1 MDIKT
6 ILLYGAFAI
15 VSFNLWSDWKH
26 EHPSTPSEIA
36 LPVQTQQAP
45 SASNETPS
53 EHQPF
58 KVDNVNATSRMLHIK
73 TDVLNIQ
80 LDLDSGAMMNAEL
93 IKYPATEGSQEPFVL
108 FSEDVY
114 HQYFATTEFVTMDNQ
129 NPQNVKIHFTST
141 QNQYDLANQN
151 ELKVV
156 LQGLTDN
163 NVQIDKVYRFKRGSY
178 VVNIDYKL
186 HNLATTPWKAYL
198 NQQLVWKNPVVPES
212 SMFQI
217 GSFTGASFG
226 QPGKH
231 RYKKVSFEQMQK
243 ENLDVEANGGWV
255 AMQQHYFLTAWVPN
269 QTGLNRLYTQTKKGE
284 YVIGSVSEPYTLN
297 PNDTLNLNS
306 QLYVGPE
313 DTSVLKQLA
322 PGLDLTVDYGWL
334 WFLSDALFSFM
345 KKINY
350 VIGNWGWSIVLITV
364 LIKAMFFRL
373 SASSYRSMANMRRLQ
388 PKLEGLKQR
397 FGDDKAKF
405 SHATMELYKQEKVNP
420 LGGCLPILVQI
431 PVFIAL
437 YWVLV
442 ESVELRHAPFILW
455 IKDLSAAD
463 PYHVLPMI
471 MGLTMLIQQKLN
483 PTPPDPTQAKVMMM
497 MPVFFTILFWAFPA
511 GLVLYWIVN
520 NSLSILQQW
529 WITKKYADAT
539 PAKVK
544 A

>member
-15 VSFNLWSDWKH
+15 VTFNLWSDWKH

-36 LPVQTQQAP
+36 LPVQTQQAQ
-45 SASNETPS
+45 SVSNETPS

-58 KVDNVNATSRMLHIK
+58 KVDNVNATSRMLNIK

-93 IKYPATEGSQEPFVL
+93 LKYPVTEGSQDPFVL
-108 FSEDVY
+108 FSKDAY

-129 NPQNVKIHFTST
+129 NPQNVKIHFSSA
-141 QNQYDLANQN
+141 QNQYDLGNQN
-151 ELKVV
+151 EMKVV
-156 LQGLTDN
+156 LQGLTEN
-163 NVQIDKVYRFKRGSY
+163 NVQIDKVYHFKRGSY

-186 HNLATTPWKAYL
+186 HNLATSPWKAYL

-231 RYKKVSFEQMQK
+231 RYKKVSFDQMQK

-269 QTGLNRLYTQTKKGE
+269 QTGLNRLYTQTKKDE

-297 PNDTLNLNS
+297 PNETLSLNS

-322 PGLDLTVDYGWL
+322 P
-334 WFLSDALFSFM
+334 
-345 KKINY
+345 
-350 VIGNWGWSIVLITV
+350 
-364 LIKAMFFRL
+364 
-373 SASSYRSMANMRRLQ
+373 
-388 PKLEGLKQR
+388 
-397 FGDDKAKF
+397 
-405 SHATMELYKQEKVNP
+405 ELYKQEKVNP
-420 LGGCLPILVQI
+420 LGGCLPIIVQI
-431 PVFIAL
+431 PVFIAV

-442 ESVELRHAPFILW
+442 ESVELRHAPFIFW

-529 WITKKYADAT
+529 WITKKYADTT

>member
-26 EHPSTPSEIA
+26 EHPSTPTEQA
-36 LPVQTQQAP
+36 LPLQTQQIVTHESKP
-45 SASNETPS
+45 VEQT
-53 EHQPF
+53 QPF
-58 KVDNVNATSRMLHIK
+58 KVDNVNSNSRMLDVK

-93 IKYPATEGSQEPFVL
+93 LKYPASESSQKPFVL
-108 FSEDVY
+108 FSKDAY
-114 HQYFATTEFVTMDNQ
+114 HQYFATTEFVTLDNQ
-129 NPQNVKIHFTST
+129 NPQNVKIHFTAD
-141 QNQYDLANQN
+141 QNHYMLNEGN
-151 ELKVV
+151 ELKVELNGV
-156 LQGLTDN
+156 TEN
-163 NVQIDKVYRFKRGSY
+163 NIQIDKIYHFQRGSY
-178 VVNIDYKL
+178 IVNIEYRL
-186 HNLATTPWKAYL
+186 HNQGSESWKAFL

-269 QTGLNRLYTQTKKGE
+269 QTGLNRLYTQTNHGQ
-284 YVIGSVSEPYTLN
+284 YVIGSVSEPYTLQ
-297 PNDTLNLNS
+297 PNESLNLSS

-313 DTSVLKQLA
+313 DTSVLKKLA

-334 WFLSDALFSFM
+334 WFLSDALFSLM
-345 KKINY
+345 KNINY

-364 LIKAMFFRL
+364 LIKAIFFRL

-388 PKLEGLKQR
+388 PKLEQLKQR

-405 SHATMELYKQEKVNP
+405 SQATMELYKQEKVNP

-442 ESVELRHAPFILW
+442 ESVELRHAPFIFW

-497 MPVFFTILFWAFPA
+497 MPIFFTILFWAFPS

-529 WITKKYADAT
+529 WITKKYAE
-539 PAKVK
+539 PVVK
-544 A
+544 K